1 MDPEPISL
9 FFNVL
14 EFETSVIIG
23 VILLLVLLLFSA
35 LVSGAEVALFSLTP
49 TDLNENSENY
59 SKRLDIISKLLDSP
73 KKLLATILV
82 ANNFINIAIVLLF
95 AYLGNFIFED
105 ISSLLIRFIVEVLL
119 VTFLILFFSKYSL
132 TRFLMV
138 GKKFWGS
145 FLANLTVG
153 IISCLL

>member
-105 ISSLLIRFIVEVLL
+105 ISSPGDLDR
-119 VTFLILFFSKYSL
+119 FLISD
-132 TRFLMV
+132 
-138 GKKFWGS
+138 
-145 FLANLTVG
+145 A
-153 IISCLL
+153 